1 MLSTWKHS
9 WYLHIVSLSVCKNVL
24 VAIKLL
30 FNIDTTLF
38 QPSCAH
44 WVVHVGIL
52 LSTKARVFFTFRFTG
67 IISVAVSGLTVGMNC
82 FLLYHNHVQR
92 PNNKKIFCPDF
103 IFVFS
108 KTRESFVGGTVNLN
122 IKKF

>member
-9 WYLHIVSLSVCKNVL
+9 WYLYIVSLSVCKNVL

-52 LSTKARVFFTFRFTG
+52 LSTKARVFLPL
-67 IISVAVSGLTVGMNC
+67 GL
-82 FLLYHNHVQR
+82 
-92 PNNKKIFCPDF
+92 
-103 IFVFS
+103 
-108 KTRESFVGGTVNLN
+108 RESYQLQCRA
-122 IKKF
+122 